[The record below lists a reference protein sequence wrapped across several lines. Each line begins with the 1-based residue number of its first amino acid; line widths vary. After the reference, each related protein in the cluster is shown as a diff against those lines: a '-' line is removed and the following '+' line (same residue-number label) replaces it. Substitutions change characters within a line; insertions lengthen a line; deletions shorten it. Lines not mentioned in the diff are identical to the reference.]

1 MVTSHE
7 FARQLL
13 AGPDLP
19 IVTPFVEC
27 YDDAAENMADPAF
40 TKDTLETSEGVE
52 TDVLVISYR

>member
-27 YDDAAENMADPAF
+27 YDDTAENMADPLF
-40 TKDTLETSEGVE
+40 TKDTLETPEGVM